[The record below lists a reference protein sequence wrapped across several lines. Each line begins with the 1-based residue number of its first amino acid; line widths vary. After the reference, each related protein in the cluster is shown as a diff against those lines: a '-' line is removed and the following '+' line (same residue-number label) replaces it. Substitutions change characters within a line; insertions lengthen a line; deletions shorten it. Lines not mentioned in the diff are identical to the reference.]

1 MKFAKKRI
9 TTIVVAMSSLVALC
23 FSMVACSIPT
33 TNEQTNEANTPA
45 QETILAGGMQVG
57 EVQDYGIKLMS
68 ASIPATNYVDY
79 GVTTIAETAITIN
92 ATIEPIDAANH
103 GIDWSIAWTNP
114 SSTWASGKEVTSYVT
129 LSGNGKSA
137 TVSCLQPFGQQITV
151 TAVSQDN
158 PDVKATCTLEYAQKV
173 TAASLNIGDIAVN
186 LGGST
191 EIQYEVCP
199 TITGSG
205 GVINATVTTN
215 DVYTIAEAFTKTV
228 TFTQS
233 TDTEQWFNINDHYPT
248 YMEFT
253 DVSVTNWY
261 GKEYY
266 FDYAH
271 DIVDWVIFQRT
282 GDIAF
287 DNLTT
292 AKIIEYFSNI
302 TCPNL
307 ATITL
312 TLTGTHNTYTY
323 SSQLICTGY
332 TNNTPVNA
340 LNLDTASYVF

>member
-1 MKFAKKRI
+1 MKFTKKRI
-9 TTIVVAMSSLVALC
+9 MTMVVAMLSLVALC
-23 FSMVACSIPT
+23 FSMVACSTPT
-33 TNEQTNEANTPA
+33 TNEQSNEANKPTN
-45 QETILAGGMQVG
+45 ETILAGGMQVG

-68 ASIPATNYVDY
+68 ASIPATSYADY
-79 GVTTIAETAITIN
+79 GVAAIAETAVTIN

-103 GIDWSIAWTNP
+103 GIDWTIAWTNP

-129 LSGNGKSA
+129 LSGSGKTA

-151 TAVSQDN
+151 TATSQDN

-173 TAASLNIGDIAVN
+173 TAASLNIGNIAVN
-186 LGGST
+186 FGGST

-199 TITGSG
+199 TITGPG

-233 TDTEQWFNINDHYPT
+233 TDTEQWFNLNDLYPSS
-248 YMEFT
+248 MAFT
-253 DVSVTNWY
+253 DSSVTNWH

-271 DIVDWVIFQRT
+271 DIQNWWIMQRS
-282 GDIAF
+282 GDILF
-287 DNLTT
+287 KNLTT
-292 AKIIEYFSNI
+292 AEIIEYFSNI